1 MQQLLQL
8 VVNGVALGSVYA
20 LAAIGFVIVYSA
32 TGIVNFAAGQFVMLG
47 TFFGVAAIVQ
57 AKLPIELGYFVAVG
71 GMAVFGLLFF
81 LGVHLPLRKRPVVSV
96 IIGTVAVGI
105 AMQNAAL
112 LIWGPWP
119 ARMPSP
125 FGDHT
130 LSLAGATISVH
141 AIATI
146 VITAVL
152 IAGLYALLYRTGVGR
167 SMRAIAQDTE
177 AARLIGLPVT
187 LTLMATWV
195 LAAACSAFAGLLVGP
210 MWFADVNMGDPV
222 ALKAFAATVIGG
234 FGSVPGAILG
244 GVFVGLVEILGAS
257 YLTSTYKD
265 LLAFAVMIGFLLLR
279 PQGIFGEKIGDRG

>member
-57 AKLPIELGYFVAVG
+57 AKLPIELGYLVAVG
-71 GMAVFGLLFF
+71 CMAVFGLLFF

-119 ARMPSP
+119 VRVPSP

-141 AIATI
+141 AVATI

-152 IAGLYALLYRTGVGR
+152 IAALYALLYRTGVGR

-187 LTLMATWV
+187 MTLLTTWV

-210 MWFADVNMGDPV
+210 MWFADVNMGDPI

-244 GVFVGLVEILGAS
+244 GMFVGLVEILGAS